1 MDGGNGPRVDPRLDP
16 ADVLNPKL
24 NRIEPENR
32 SPRTE
37 IEQRESPLAVACG

>member
-1 MDGGNGPRVDPRLDP
+1 MYGGDGPQVDPRLDP

-32 SPRTE
+32 SPRTK
-37 IEQRESPLAVACG
+37 IEQRESSLAVASG